1 MLFLNII
8 FWITKRDEEKE
19 YLIGFKDCKYRFS
32 FITRNE
38 NSEILLFKKSKYT
51 LLKIELY
58 LCWNTFSSEIV
69 TSSLF

>member
-8 FWITKRDEEKE
+8 SWITKRDEEKE
-19 YLIGFKDCKYRFS
+19 YLIGFKDFKYRFS
-32 FITRNE
+32 FI
-38 NSEILLFKKSKYT
+38 ILLFKKSKYT

-58 LCWNTFSSEIV
+58 LGWNTFSSEIV